1 MGAVTSSNSLYPILT
16 RRTPVYYTIYYT
28 KYYTTLYTTIL
39 YNILYTILYTIL
51 FYTIYYTSKGI
62 RLRPGIAAG

>member
-1 MGAVTSSNSLYPILT
+1 MGAVTFSNSLYPILT

-39 YNILYTILYTIL
+39 YNILY
-51 FYTIYYTSKGI
+51 
-62 RLRPGIAAG
+62 